1 MSLAESQSAAAVLMV
16 RPACFGFN
24 AETAASNAFQRPPA
38 ADPAGPRAAAL
49 AEFDAAV
56 SSLRR
61 AGVEVIVAEDSA
73 EPPKPDAVFPNN
85 WVSFHRDGR
94 VVLYPMQAPSR
105 RAERRE
111 SLIEALARAGG
122 FHVSG
127 TEDLSYREAQGKFL
141 EGTGSLV
148 LDRAARVAYACLSP
162 RTDLDVLGEFAQR
175 LDYDP
180 VAFEA
185 FDRRGQPIYH
195 TNVLL
200 AVGTGFAV
208 VCAESIADP
217 RQRAEVLSRL
227 SATGHAIVEISHAQM
242 AAFAGNC
249 LELTPPQGGRLIV
262 MSETAWDSLRGPQ
275 REILAGQGTVLRV
288 AIPTIESVGGGG
300 IRCMLAEVHLPKR
313 G

>member
-1 MSLAESQSAAAVLMV
+1 MIPTESQSAAEVLMV

-24 AETAASNAFQRPPA
+24 PETAVSNAFQRSPSAP
-38 ADPAGPRAAAL
+38 PAGPRSAAL

-56 SSLRR
+56 AVLRR
-61 AGVEVIVAEDSA
+61 AGVGVIVAEDTP

-111 SLIEALARAGG
+111 ALIEELARIGD
-122 FHVSG
+122 FHISSVL
-127 TEDLSYREAQGKFL
+127 DLSHREAEGKFL

-148 LDRAARVAYACLSP
+148 LDRSARIAYACLSP

-175 LDYDP
+175 LDYEP

-185 FDRRGQPIYH
+185 VDRLGRPIYH
-195 TNVLL
+195 TNVLM
-200 AVGTGFAV
+200 AVGSGFAV
-208 VCAESIADP
+208 VCAEAIVDA
-217 RQRAEVLSRL
+217 RQRANVLSRL
-227 SATGHAIVEISHAQM
+227 AATGHAIVEITHAQM
-242 AAFAGNC
+242 ESFAGNC
-249 LELTPPQGGRLIV
+249 LELTPPQGRLVV
-262 MSETAWDSLRGPQ
+262 MSDAAWGSLEGAQ
-275 REILAGQGTVLRV
+275 REVLERQGTVLRV

-300 IRCMLAEVHLPKR
+300 IRCMLAELHLPKR
-313 G
+313 R